1 MQTPE
6 MIAEYVAKKGGTAFV
21 KDLGR
26 AGIGPDALK
35 LAISSGAV
43 TSLRRGLV
51 GTAKADANLR
61 IAMTAGGL
69 ITCVS
74 AARELGLWTIKDPR
88 QLHLWTDH
96 GKQPETVIKHRGRLV
111 EAGRWGYVGIEDCVL
126 HAIRCRPRLEALV
139 IAESAVRLGRVSKE
153 ELLDRLPGTRNSLR
167 RQLAQ
172 GIGDDADS
180 PLEIIAR
187 DLLRSVG
194 LRVETQVRIPGVGR
208 VDMVVE
214 GRIIVELDGFDFHWD
229 RATFLKDR
237 RRNNAGM
244 LSGLPTLRYV
254 YEDLVFTPDRVVA
267 EVLTMLRRSA

>member
-1 MQTPE
+1 MQSPE
-6 MIAEYVAKKGGTAFV
+6 MIAGLVAKRGGTALV
-21 KDLGR
+21 KDLR
-26 AGIGPDALK
+26 TAGIGPDALK
-35 LAISSGAV
+35 AAVSSGAV

-51 GTAKADANLR
+51 GTANADPNLR
-61 IAMTAGGL
+61 TAMTAGGL

-74 AARELGLWTIKDPR
+74 AARELGLWTVKDPT

-96 GKQPETVIKHRGRLV
+96 GKQPETVVKHRGSLV
-111 EAGRWGYVGIEDCVL
+111 DPGRWGYVGIVDCVL

-139 IAESAVRLGRVSKE
+139 IAESAVRLGRISKA

-167 RQLAQ
+167 RQLVQ
-172 GIGDDADS
+172 SIGLDADS
-180 PLEIIAR
+180 PLEVIAR
-187 DLLRSVG
+187 DLFRAAG
-194 LRVETQVRIPGVGR
+194 LHVETQVRIRGLGR
-208 VDMVVE
+208 VDMVAE
-214 GRIIVELDGFDFHWD
+214 GRLIIELDGFDFHWD

-254 YEDLVFTPDRVVA
+254 YEDLVFTPERVVA